1 MDISLYTKIQEY
13 QTFALFGHQNPDGDA
28 IGSVLAMRKILIWLG
43 KTVSCYIPDS
53 PSRIFADLPDIACI
67 SQKFD
72 YGQYDCI
79 MFLDFST
86 YNRIASFTTWYEQ
99 YFDSQYKIIIDHHIC
114 YHPPWQLN
122 LIDPSASSNC
132 EWIYEHIVWHYQIDS
147 YIANYLYLGLMTDT
161 GNFTYEQ
168 DSARTLSIA
177 LGLINAWA
185 DKKWLIDHIWRSKT
199 HSQVRFLWLLIQRL
213 QSQWSISW
221 SRYDEQDLQDYQL
234 DSEEAKFGLGI
245 IQSLSDIRVTVLFK
259 KNHDILQVS
268 LRSKDISDL
277 DAPDVSQIA
286 HYFGGGGHHQAS
298 GFRVP
303 YAGDLDSQMHII
315 LQQIVSMI

>member
-1 MDISLYTKIQEY
+1 M
-13 QTFALFGHQNPDGDA
+13 
-28 IGSVLAMRKILIWLG
+28 
-43 KTVSCYIPDS
+43 
-53 PSRIFADLPDIACI
+53 
-67 SQKFD
+67 
-72 YGQYDCI
+72 
-79 MFLDFST
+79 
-86 YNRIASFTTWYEQ
+86 
-99 YFDSQYKIIIDHHIC
+99 
-114 YHPPWQLN
+114 
-122 LIDPSASSNC
+122 
-132 EWIYEHIVWHYQIDS
+132 
-147 YIANYLYLGLMTDT
+147 
-161 GNFTYEQ
+161 
-168 DSARTLSIA
+168 
-177 LGLINAWA
+177 
-185 DKKWLIDHIWRSKT
+185 
-199 HSQVRFLWLLIQRL
+199 
-213 QSQWSISW
+213 
-221 SRYDEQDLQDYQL
+221 